1 MSLRK
6 AINAKCKECAHD
18 PLDKGSAAQQIA
30 CCIST
35 DCDLH
40 AVRPVTCKSIPH
52 TLLDH
57 WHLTAEDLCERA
69 RLLVE
74 TDPPCSAEGLNGHL
88 QDASLN
94 TKGEVLPGRIA
105 S

>member
-40 AVRPVTCKSIPH
+40 AVRPVTCKSIPQ

-69 RLLVE
+69 RPLVE
-74 TDPPCSAEGLNGHL
+74 AQPSCSVEGQIDGLPDVKPNVE
-88 QDASLN
+88 
-94 TKGEVLPGRIA
+94 GEILPEET
-105 S
+105 SS